1 MRLDFMPYDFCKI
14 NCPLQALVIETEIC
28 GYASDP
34 YKTYKNSMECTNR
47 EACRAFLAFEKGSE
61 K

>member
-1 MRLDFMPYDFCKI
+1 MRLDFMPYDFCKM
-14 NCPLQALVIETEIC
+14 NCPLQNLVIETDIC

-34 YKTYKNSMECTNR
+34 YKPYKNSLECTNR

>member
-1 MRLDFMPYDFCKI
+1 MPYNFCKM
-14 NCPLQALVIETEIC
+14 NRPLQNLVIETEIC

-34 YKTYKNSMECTNR
+34 CKTYKNSLECTNR